1 MRNMNIEDVKVNSV
15 VLVGNTCSKHGNSFG
30 WEKMM
35 SNKKIITDNTVT
47 YNIEVNNGFKDNV
60 TFRFL
65 AITKKI
71 IKSDGEKHE
80 YFEVLMEDV
89 NNEFGKIAC
98 RANEIRNT
106 KSLKN
111 KLTNEYRKT
120 LTIRNNATKDLKKDK
135 EQLIK
140 DLDEQKAIANK
151 RSIENSIL
159 KADKVLLEGQVENQ
173 LMVIEQQKNEIA
185 TLNKK
190 FNEFESIRTSVDNLE
205 KVKFNDASLEKF
217 LQMAETLANAKVNH
231 DSFKSIMK
239 EQFEKLFLNQD

>member
-1 MRNMNIEDVKVNSV
+1 MCKVNIEDVKVNSV
-15 VLVGNTCSKHGNSFG
+15 ILIRNTCSKHGNSFG

-35 SNKKIITDNTVT
+35 SNKKTITDNTVT
-47 YNIEVNNGFKDNV
+47 YSIEVNNGFKDNV

-80 YFEVLMEDV
+80 YFEVLMEDI

-98 RANEIRNT
+98 RASEIRNT

-120 LTIRNNATKDLKKDK
+120 LTIKNNATKDLKKDK
-135 EQLIK
+135 EQLTK

-159 KADKVLLEGQVENQ
+159 KADKVLLETQIENQ
-173 LMVIEQQKNEIA
+173 LMVIEEKDNEITA
-185 TLNKK
+185 LNKK
-190 FNEFESIRTSVDNLE
+190 INTFESIRMTSQE
-205 KVKFNDASLEKF
+205 KIKFSDESLEKF
-217 LQMAETLANAKVNH
+217 LQMAETLANMKVNH

-239 EQFEKLFLNQD
+239 EQFEKLFLN

>member
-1 MRNMNIEDVKVNSV
+1 MREMNIENVRVNSV

-35 SNKKIITDNTVT
+35 ANKKTITDNTVT

-65 AITKKI
+65 NITKKV
-71 IKSDGEKHE
+71 IKKDGERHE

-89 NNEFGKIAC
+89 DNEFGKIAC
-98 RANEIRNT
+98 RASEIRNT

-111 KLTNEYRKT
+111 KLTNEYRRT
-120 LTIRNNATKDLKKDK
+120 LTIKNDATKDLKKDK
-135 EQLIK
+135 EQLTK
-140 DLDEQKAIANK
+140 DLDEQKAIATN

-159 KADKVLLEGQVENQ
+159 KADKVLLEGQIENQ
-173 LMVIEQQKNEIA
+173 LMIIQEQKNEID

-190 FNEFESIRTSVDNLE
+190 MNAFESIRTASQE
-205 KVKFNDASLEKF
+205 KVKFNDASIEKF

-231 DSFKSIMK
+231 NSFKSIMK